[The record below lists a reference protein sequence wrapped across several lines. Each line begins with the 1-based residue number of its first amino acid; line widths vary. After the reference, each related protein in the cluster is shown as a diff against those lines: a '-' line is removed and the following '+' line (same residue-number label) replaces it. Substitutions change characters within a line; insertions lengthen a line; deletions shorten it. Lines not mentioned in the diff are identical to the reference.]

1 MLAFMTAAYH
11 EAGHAVMAWVHSV
24 PIRWA
29 TIRATEEHSGCNRFD
44 EIMDDIHDVNFAA
57 ILVAGEIA
65 ERIYSF
71 REVRFNWFEEST
83 DAEKARWF
91 CDLTEDPFGSRRAA
105 EAKASVGLRHRWD
118 AVELIAEQLERRSLV
133 FGEDVDRLCREAG
146 AHRPAEQRRKPFDPD
161 NAYIDLSDGRQV
173 TMRQWGEVLA
183 LHAFNERRARRALEE
198 RAGK

>member
-29 TIRATEEHSGCNRFD
+29 TIRATEEHAGCNRFA
-44 EIMDDIHDVNFAA
+44 EIMDDISDVDFAA

-65 ERIYSF
+65 DRIHSF
-71 REVRFNWFEEST
+71 RPLRFNWFEEST

-91 CDLTEDPFGSRRAA
+91 CDQTADPLGSRRAA

-118 AVELIAEQLERRSLV
+118 AVVLIAEQLEWRSLV

-146 AHRPAEQRRKPFDPD
+146 ARRPAEQRPKPFDPD
-161 NAYIDLSDGRQV
+161 
-173 TMRQWGEVLA
+173 
-183 LHAFNERRARRALEE
+183 HAFNERRARSALEE